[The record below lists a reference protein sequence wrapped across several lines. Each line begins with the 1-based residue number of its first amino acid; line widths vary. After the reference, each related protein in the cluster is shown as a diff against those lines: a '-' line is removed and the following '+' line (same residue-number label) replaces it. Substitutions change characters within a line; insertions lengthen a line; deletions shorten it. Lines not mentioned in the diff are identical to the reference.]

1 MERIEKYDALYGK
14 HVNEEYYMPI
24 YIIPPTRKEKRRE
37 LIKRIKNFM
46 FESFLVGII
55 LICNIITFCSIAYLC
70 GVFFKEG
77 FK

>member
-1 MERIEKYDALYGK
+1 MERIEKYDALYGA
-14 HVNEEYYMPI
+14 HVTEEYYLPI
-24 YIIPPTRKEKRRE
+24 HIPELTRKEKRRA
-37 LIKRIKNFM
+37 LFKRIKNSL